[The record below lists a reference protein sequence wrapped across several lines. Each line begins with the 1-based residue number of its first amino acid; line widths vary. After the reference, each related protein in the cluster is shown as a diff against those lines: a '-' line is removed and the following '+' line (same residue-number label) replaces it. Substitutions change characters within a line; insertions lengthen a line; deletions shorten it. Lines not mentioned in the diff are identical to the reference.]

1 MTKILSTSKI
11 IQTLKQELPGL
22 EISGNESWVTVNANQ
37 INKVSR
43 ILKNSDGLDFSYLN
57 AITAVDY
64 IEYFQIIYHLT
75 SMRNNYSCVIKV
87 RCDGRTNLELPSVID
102 VWKGAD
108 LQEREIWD
116 LMGIKFSGHPNLK
129 RILLWEGFDGHPL
142 RKDYL
147 G

>member
-22 EISGNESWVTVNANQ
+22 EISGNESWVTVNAKQ

-43 ILKNSDGLDFSYLN
+43 ILKNPDGLDFSYLN